1 MAKKSRPMLGFQTQQ
16 LTNTKT
22 VTVRRVMGS
31 ADFVAGFTEARA
43 GKPFDY
49 DRRHKV
55 DCWFYERGRQLA
67 LIYDGALKEGRVV
80 TWGAMRAYID
90 ARNAGVII

>member
-22 VTVRRVMGS
+22 VTIRRVLGS
-31 ADFVAGFTEARA
+31 SDFVAGFTEARA

-49 DRRHKV
+49 DRQHKV

-67 LIYDGALKEGRVV
+67 LIYNGALKDGRAV
-80 TWGAMRAYID
+80 TTSAIRAYVA